1 MKKDLRR
8 CTSNPCSSECDC
20 SELPSNMTYECKC
33 PYVSPKAVNR
43 AGFYSTLNYLSN
55 ARPGPFSPMPNFINN
70 ELNSRSMT
78 STKLFESLDKDDLT
92 LTRKQP
98 CVDFNP
104 CKHGQCLLNNKT
116 GEFRCE
122 CEVGYMGPFC
132 DLIRH
137 PCDFKPC
144 ENGICEIVGDLYY
157 KCLCRPNWTG
167 VNCHIEIKPCD
178 ETKCLN
184 GGKCKLDDIYGSG
197 CDCPSGF
204 TGYFCET
211 GN

>member
-1 MKKDLRR
+1 
-8 CTSNPCSSECDC
+8 
-20 SELPSNMTYECKC
+20 MTYECKC

-55 ARPGPFSPMPNFINN
+55 AGPSPFSLVSNYMSNQVFNQ
-70 ELNSRSMT
+70 RSMT
-78 STKLFESLDKDDLT
+78 STKYTEILDKDDPT

-98 CVDFNP
+98 CVDFDP
-104 CKHGQCLLNNKT
+104 CKHGKCLLNNKT

-157 KCLCRPNWTG
+157 KCLCKPNWTG

-178 ETKCLN
+178 ESKCLN
-184 GGKCKLDDIYGSG
+184 GGKCKQDDIYGSG
-197 CDCPSGF
+197 CDCQPGF
-204 TGYFCET
+204 TGYYCET
-211 GN
+211 GT